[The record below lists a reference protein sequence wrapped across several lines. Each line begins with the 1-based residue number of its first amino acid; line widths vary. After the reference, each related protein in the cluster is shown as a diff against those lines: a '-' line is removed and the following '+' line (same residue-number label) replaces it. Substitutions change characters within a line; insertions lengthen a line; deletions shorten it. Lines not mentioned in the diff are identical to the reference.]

1 MLAVYYILA
10 LLQNN
15 KAFKNWWYPKQNKIK
30 YVCKMRRMR
39 TNKQVALKDDEN
51 QAELQVTTTKRLIL
65 QK

>member
-1 MLAVYYILA
+1 MLAVYYILT

-15 KAFKNWWYPKQNKIK
+15 KAFIWYPKQNEIK

-39 TNKQVALKDDEN
+39 PNKQVALKDDEN
-51 QAELQVTTTKRLIL
+51 QAESQVTTTKRLIL